1 MVLMLLASPAWAS
14 DADIE
19 SPGCRDALAA
29 LQAHEAA
36 MAAGSGA
43 ASGARPD
50 RRPPADTDAQWRAL
64 RATAAH
70 ACLGGA
76 PGAPPPPA
84 RGATT
89 WPPIG
94 VPPVAS
100 APSAAMAPTRPLPPL
115 PARIPPPTI
124 TRCDPTGCWMSNG
137 EHLPLVGRSPY
148 DPRVTCSVLGRV
160 VICQ

>member
-1 MVLMLLASPAWAS
+1 MVLMLLASTAGAS
-14 DADIE
+14 DADLE
-19 SPGCRDALAA
+19 SPACRDALAA
-29 LQAHEAA
+29 LQARETA
-36 MAAGSGA
+36 MAATAA

-50 RRPPADTDAQWRAL
+50 RRPAAHTDAQWRAL

-76 PGAPPPPA
+76 PGAPPPPV
-84 RGATT
+84 RGATA

-100 APSAAMAPTRPLPPL
+100 APPAAVAPTGSLPPL

-124 TRCDPTGCWMSNG
+124 TRCDPTGCWMSTG
-137 EHLPLVGRSPY
+137 EHLPQLGRNPN
-148 DPRVTCSVLGRV
+148 DPRVTCSVHGRV

>member
-19 SPGCRDALAA
+19 SAACRDALAA

-36 MAAGSGA
+36 MAAAA
-43 ASGARPD
+43 ASGSGPD
-50 RRPPADTDAQWRAL
+50 RRPPADTDARWRAL

-76 PGAPPPPA
+76 PDAPPPA

-94 VPPVAS
+94 VPPVAP
-100 APSAAMAPTRPLPPL
+100 APSAAVAPTRPLPPL

-137 EHLPLVGRSPY
+137 EHLPQVGRDPN
-148 DPRVTCSVLGRV
+148 DPRATCSVRGRV